1 MRHGRMQD
9 HSQNHLVRMGGRVV
23 AIAAAAAIA
32 ATLAAPAAAL
42 AEGAT
47 LWRLY
52 NPYDG
57 QHLLTTDR
65 GEYDSLQP
73 LGWRGEGEAWESPDA
88 GDPVYRLY
96 NPYNGEHL
104 YTGDAGE
111 YASLAAIGWRQ
122 EGVAF
127 RSEASG
133 GDPVYRLFNPY
144 EQVGT
149 HLLTTSASEY
159 ESLAGAGWVQEGVA
173 FRAAHTHDWEPV
185 YQSVWVQDSA
195 AWDEPTYSTVVKYR
209 CNGAAGV
216 KDEHGNVVKPHVD
229 CGKTFDSLAELE
241 AHGDAAHPDFY
252 SYSTVSEKVQTGT
265 KHHDA
270 TGHYEQQVTGY
281 RCAGCGATK

>member
-1 MRHGRMQD
+1 MRHGRKQG
-9 HSQNHLVRMGGRVV
+9 HPVRVGGR
-23 AIAAAAAIA
+23 AAALAAAAAIA

-47 LWRLY
+47 LYRLY

-144 EQVGT
+144 ERVGT

-173 FRAAHTHDWEPV
+173 FRAAHAHDWEPV
-185 YQSVWVQDSA
+185 YQSTWVQDSA
-195 AWDEPTYSTVVKYR
+195 AWDEPAYSTVVKYR
-209 CNGAAGV
+209 CSV
-216 KDEHGNVVKPHVD
+216 
-229 CGKTFDSLAELE
+229 CGKLFDSVLDWDDHDADV
-241 AHGDAAHPDFY
+241 HGFTG
-252 SYSTVSEKVQTGT
+252 SYSTKAVQVQTGT
-265 KHHDA
+265 THHDA
-270 TGHYEQQVTGY
+270 TGHYEQVVVGY
-281 RCAGCGATK
+281 RCTGCGATR

>member
-1 MRHGRMQD
+1 MRHGRKQG
-9 HSQNHLVRMGGRVV
+9 HPVRVMGRAV

-47 LWRLY
+47 LYRLY

-73 LGWRGEGEAWESPDA
+73 LGWRGEGEAWESPDE

-104 YTGDAGE
+104 YTGDESE
-111 YASLAAIGWRQ
+111 YESLARIGWCQ

-127 RSEASG
+127 RSEGSG

-209 CNGAAGV
+209 CSV
-216 KDEHGNVVKPHVD
+216 
-229 CGKTFDSLAELE
+229 CGKLFDSVVEWDNHDADV
-241 AHGDAAHPDFY
+241 HGFTG
-252 SYSTVSEKVQTGT
+252 SYSTVSESVQTGT

>member
-1 MRHGRMQD
+1 MRHGRKQGD
-9 HSQNHLVRMGGRVV
+9 PVRVGGRVV
-23 AIAAAAAIA
+23 ALAAAAAVA
-32 ATLAAPAAAL
+32 AALAAPAAAL

-73 LGWRGEGEAWESPDA
+73 LGWRGEGEAWEAPA
-88 GDPVYRLY
+88 EGDPVYRLY
-96 NPYNGEHL
+96 NPYSGEHL

-111 YASLAAIGWRQ
+111 YASLPAIGWRQ

-127 RSEASG
+127 RSQASG

-159 ESLAGAGWVQEGVA
+159 ESLAGAGWAQEGVA
-173 FRAAHTHDWEPV
+173 FRAAHAHDWQPV
-185 YQSVWVQDSA
+185 CQSVWVQDSA
-195 AWDEPTYSTVVKYR
+195 AWDEPAYSTVVKYR
-209 CNGAAGV
+209 CNGTV
-216 KDEHGNVVKPHVD
+216 EVIDEHGNVVKPHVD
-229 CGKTFDSLAELE
+229 CGALFDTVYEYVIHSDDVHNSES
-241 AHGDAAHPDFY
+241 
-252 SYSTVSEKVQTGT
+252 SYSTKAVRVQTGT
-265 KHHDA
+265 RHHDA
-270 TGHYEQQVTGY
+270 TGHYEQVVVGY
-281 RCAGCGATK
+281 RCTGCGATK